1 MRLLLD
7 LVNGFNFSFKN
18 IYIGISFDI
27 MRPNEMRFRTLFFLN
42 IVYECSECNLPAYIL
57 GPHPNKNQCHSIH
70 VIFINE
76 QPMQNNK

>member
-27 MRPNEMRFRTLFFLN
+27 MRPNEMRSRHYF
-42 IVYECSECNLPAYIL
+42 S
-57 GPHPNKNQCHSIH
+57 
-70 VIFINE
+70 
-76 QPMQNNK
+76 